1 MTSPRNPT
9 TTITVVSVFLLTTHP
24 LTCSP
29 SGHPAQRT
37 GHPAGYFGPGCTFYA
52 LAPFCAAAAGNGL
65 YDLYLFAGTGV
76 LDKVPDVD
84 DAIVAS
90 VGALQAGVVRLYG
103 VVVLG
108 GWVRW
113 CARLLCAAH
122 GVPTS

>member
-9 TTITVVSVFLLTTHP
+9 TTITVASVFLLTTHP

-52 LAPFCAAAAGNGL
+52 
-65 YDLYLFAGTGV
+65 LYLFAGTGV

-103 VVVLG
+103 VVVILG
-108 GWVRW
+108 GWVRVVSSSSSLPLSSSIVM
-113 CARLLCAAH
+113 RPFSGLQRN
-122 GVPTS
+122 